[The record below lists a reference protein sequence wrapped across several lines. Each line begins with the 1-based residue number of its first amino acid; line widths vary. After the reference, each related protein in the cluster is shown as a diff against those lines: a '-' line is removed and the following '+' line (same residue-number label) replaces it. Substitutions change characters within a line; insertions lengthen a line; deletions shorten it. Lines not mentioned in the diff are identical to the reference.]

1 MVETRTLPVDEECLW
16 CRRPSLEM
24 WKRTRS
30 ITSERRPPLVWYD
43 EESISVSKSCSRR
56 SFLFSIQWSCVRFWY
71 WTRIVRRC
79 SLWLSSLISRS
90 GDKKKQ
96 RRETQPGLGSQSRD
110 FRRIGRGFTQGR
122 EEQQNGG
129 RHGNPNSKQLNHR
142 LARTPADAHTHTHT
156 HTHTRARAY
165 IHTHTKS
172 YICVR
177 VHRSCRYPSSTISR
191 YRLALRYC
199 VCSTDSWR
207 EAKPIIFRDK
217 TFRS

>member
-90 GDKKKQ
+90 GDKKNNEEKPSQ
-96 RRETQPGLGSQSRD
+96 DWDLSREIFAVSEGGSPRAGRSNKMAAAMGT
-110 FRRIGRGFTQGR
+110 RIRNNWIIGW
-122 EEQQNGG
+122 
-129 RHGNPNSKQLNHR
+129 HAR
-142 LARTPADAHTHTHT
+142 LLMHTHTHT

>member
-90 GDKKKQ
+90 GDKKKTTK
-96 RRETQPGLGSQSRD
+96 RNPA
-110 FRRIGRGFTQGR
+110 RIGISVARFSPYRKGVHPGP
-122 EEQQNGG
+122 GG
-129 RHGNPNSKQLNHR
+129 ATKWRPPWEPEFETIESSAGTH
-142 LARTPADAHTHTHT
+142 ACWCTHTHTHT
-156 HTHTRARAY
+156 HTHARAY

>member
-90 GDKKKQ
+90 GDKKNNEEKPSQ
-96 RRETQPGLGSQSRD
+96 DWDLSREIFAVSEGGSPRAGRSNKMAAAMGT
-110 FRRIGRGFTQGR
+110 RIRNNWIIGW
-122 EEQQNGG
+122 
-129 RHGNPNSKQLNHR
+129 HAR
-142 LARTPADAHTHTHT
+142 LLMHTHTHT
-156 HTHTRARAY
+156 HTHTRARVY
-165 IHTHTKS
+165 THT
-172 YICVR
+172 Y
-177 VHRSCRYPSSTISR
+177 
-191 YRLALRYC
+191 
-199 VCSTDSWR
+199 
-207 EAKPIIFRDK
+207 
-217 TFRS
+217 